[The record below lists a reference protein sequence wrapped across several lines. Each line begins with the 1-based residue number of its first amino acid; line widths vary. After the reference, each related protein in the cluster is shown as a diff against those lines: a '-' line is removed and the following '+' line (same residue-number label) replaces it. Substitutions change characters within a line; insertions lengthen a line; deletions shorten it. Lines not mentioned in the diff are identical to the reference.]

1 MAFPHMAGESNVV
14 TMNPGLI
21 LNVVAAAIDASLALL
36 IVMLYPRVTSV
47 KPKLGV
53 RKDAIEF

>member
-14 TMNPGLI
+14 AINPGLI
-21 LNVVAAAIDASLALL
+21 LNVVAAAVDASLALL
-36 IVMLYPRVTSV
+36 IVMLYPRVTCV

-53 RKDAIEF
+53 REDAIEF

>member
-1 MAFPHMAGESNVV
+1 MAGEGNVV

-36 IVMLYPRVTSV
+36 IVMLYPRVTCV

-53 RKDAIEF
+53 REDAIEF

>member
-1 MAFPHMAGESNVV
+1 MAGESNVV
-14 TMNPGLI
+14 AINPGLI
-21 LNVVAAAIDASLALL
+21 LNVVVAAIDASLALL

-47 KPKLGV
+47 KPKLRV